1 MVKPKNNEKQYSKYK
16 QKLVDCVDK
25 YKHLKTRYEQ
35 VNFFNGALKNKRI
48 FELNQDISV
57 LIDQRD
63 ELRALKNLE
72 SVDTTFGNSIDK
84 IATEVTL
91 IKLEYEK
98 VTKLNDMLSTELS
111 EFINK

>member
-1 MVKPKNNEKQYSKYK
+1 MY
-16 QKLVDCVDK
+16 CVDK

-63 ELRALKNLE
+63 ELRSLKNLE